1 MTLYDLI
8 MGGKGFTRSDWA
20 ALGRGEL
27 LDDDQISKMLMEG
40 YQALVDED

>member
-8 MGGKGFTRSDWA
+8 MGGNATTRSDWA

-27 LDDDQISKMLMEG
+27 VDQEQISKMLMEG
-40 YQALVDED
+40 YQALVDE